1 MTMDKLQS
9 KKANA
14 LHQNVKKAQPPRTQS
29 NTALYAGVLDIRFHS
44 FSDGEVIG

>member
-1 MTMDKLQS
+1 MTMDKHRS

-14 LHQNVKKAQPPRTQS
+14 LHQNAKNYA
-29 NTALYAGVLDIRFHS
+29 YAGLRFHS

>member
-1 MTMDKLQS
+1 MTMDKPRS

-14 LHQNVKKAQPPRTQS
+14 LHQKAQPPRTQS
-29 NTALYAGVLDIRFHS
+29 NTALYAGLRFHS

>member
-1 MTMDKLQS
+1 MTMDKPQS

-14 LHQNVKKAQPPRTQS
+14 LHQNVK
-29 NTALYAGVLDIRFHS
+29 NYAELRFHS

>member
-1 MTMDKLQS
+1 MTMDKPRS

-14 LHQNVKKAQPPRTQS
+14 LHQNVKAQPPRTQS
-29 NTALYAGVLDIRFHS
+29 NTALYAGLRFHN

>member
-1 MTMDKLQS
+1 MTMDKPRS

-14 LHQNVKKAQPPRTQS
+14 LHQNVKNYAY
-29 NTALYAGVLDIRFHS
+29 ALYAEPRQEYLDIRFHS